1 MRLLTTN
8 DLIAAMVQ
16 HLYDTEN
23 QLVIALPRV
32 ILRGSNPAMRDALSD
47 HLEETKVHS
56 ARLEEV
62 ANSLNIS
69 PCGCKCFAMQ
79 GLIKQNDE
87 MAGYGGDPK
96 LVDAA
101 VMQMCHSIE
110 FFEISQYRSLI
121 ELCQGTPLQ
130 STSQLLQQT
139 LSEEENAADKLRMLA
154 ADSLASHA

>member
-1 MRLLTTN
+1 MRFLTTN

-16 HLYDTEN
+16 HLYDAEN

-32 ILRGSNPAMRDALSD
+32 ITRAGNPAMREALAD
-47 HLEETKVHS
+47 HLEETKTHA

-62 ANSLNIS
+62 AQAMNIS

-87 MAGYGGDPK
+87 MAGYGGDPQ

-101 VMQMCHSIE
+101 VMHMCHSVE

-121 ELCQGTPLQ
+121 ELCRGVPLQ
-130 STSQLLQQT
+130 QAGDILQQT
-139 LSEEENAADKLRMLA
+139 LAEEESAAEKLQTLTSQ
-154 ADSLASHA
+154 SLVSQT